1 MRISEGSSDVCSSD
15 LDAGGDERA
24 HQAFGENTHYKS
36 FPGSAIPSLVEIGC
50 FGEKTSRLPIALHEP
65 KATRRNERIHRR
77 TERLL
82 PHRRR
87 RARTTPMQIGRAAV
101 RERGCQSVLILV
113 VAVTLKKK
121 TYKHNRQST
130 KTQ

>member
-77 TERLL
+77 TDRPL

-87 RARTTPMQIGRAAV
+87 RASTTPMLQIGSLLIGPKTGRAAG
-101 RERGCQSVLILV
+101 RERV
-113 VAVTLKKK
+113 VP
-121 TYKHNRQST
+121 
-130 KTQ
+130 

>member
-1 MRISEGSSDVCSSD
+1 MRISDWSSDVCSSD
-15 LDAGGDERA
+15 LDERA

-87 RARTTPMQIGRAAV
+87 RARTQIGQAAF
-101 RERGCQSVLILV
+101 RDRCRLSV
-113 VAVTLKKK
+113 
-121 TYKHNRQST
+121 
-130 KTQ
+130 